1 MREQS
6 AIEPVSSEN
15 LVSNQPLIIVL
26 ILLVV
31 EVALIALLSIP
42 GSPLRSTG
50 EMLWGDPINRFY
62 LAALLICFPIFG
74 GLLAYDRALS
84 GPVII
89 GLLGLA
95 IGIAGW
101 SLPPPLWQ
109 FLGYILPFLAIAI
122 SAVALILWWNTGR
135 RVFRLIA
142 KTSSLERDLRRIHE
156 TLDDSSKRID
166 DQIKMV
172 RGVKDEAEKKEE
184 MYEKVKRMVG

>member
-1 MREQS
+1 
-6 AIEPVSSEN
+6 
-15 LVSNQPLIIVL
+15 
-26 ILLVV
+26 
-31 EVALIALLSIP
+31 
-42 GSPLRSTG
+42 
-50 EMLWGDPINRFY
+50 
-62 LAALLICFPIFG
+62 
-74 GLLAYDRALS
+74 
-84 GPVII
+84 VII